1 MPVVL
6 LPSVLVAQLLPA
18 GQLLPAAQLL
28 PAGQLLVLLVP
39 LLVSLMLPLPP
50 ATQPLLHSAILLQS
64 AMQLQLEMLFLL
76 RSAMLHPPLLLLLW
90 AEA

>member
-6 LPSVLVAQLLPA
+6 LPSVLV
-18 GQLLPAAQLL
+18 AQLL

-39 LLVSLMLPLPP
+39 LLVSLMLPLPL
-50 ATQPLLHSAILLQS
+50 ATQPLLHSALLLHS
-64 AMQLQLEMLFLL
+64 AILL
-76 RSAMLHPPLLLLLW
+76 RSAMLHPPLLLLLLPLHLLLLW

>member
-6 LPSVLVAQLLPA
+6 LPSVLVAQLL
-18 GQLLPAAQLL
+18 L
-28 PAGQLLVLLVP
+28 AGQLLVLLVP

-50 ATQPLLHSAILLQS
+50 VTQPLLQSALLLHSAI
-64 AMQLQLEMLFLL
+64 LL
-76 RSAMLHPPLLLLLW
+76 RSAMLHPPLLLLHLLLLLLW

>member
-6 LPSVLVAQLLPA
+6 LPSVLV
-18 GQLLPAAQLL
+18 AQLL

-50 ATQPLLHSAILLQS
+50 ATQPLLQSAI
-64 AMQLQLEMLFLL
+64 LL
-76 RSAMLHPPLLLLLW
+76 RSAMLHPPLLLLLLPLLHLLLLW